1 MAEDSKMTKWERQD
15 LMALARKRERVAL
28 DAAAARAAQMRADGR
43 AMLAQTFSFEDDPV
57 WQQMHEEATRV
68 ERDFNAAIQ
77 KRCKEAGIPKSF
89 RPSVTMYF
97 RGRGENAVTE
107 RRQELTQLLN
117 ARVDEMLKAAKF
129 QITSQSADV
138 QTKLVAAGLTSE
150 QAQAF
155 LREMPTAEQLMPSI
169 TPTDV
174 ALLFANKIARDND
187 EIQALTQESLRR
199 LQ

>member
-1 MAEDSKMTKWERQD
+1 
-15 LMALARKRERVAL
+15 
-28 DAAAARAAQMRADGR
+28 
-43 AMLAQTFSFEDDPV
+43 
-57 WQQMHEEATRV
+57 
-68 ERDFNAAIQ
+68 
-77 KRCKEAGIPKSF
+77 
-89 RPSVTMYF
+89 
-97 RGRGENAVTE
+97 
-107 RRQELTQLLN
+107 
-117 ARVDEMLKAAKF
+117 
-129 QITSQSADV
+129 
-138 QTKLVAAGLTSE
+138 LVAAGLTSE